1 MRQGSAMAHHR
12 TTKQNRQS
20 RNAKARR
27 RRVVGLGMSAGAFL
41 AFGLI
46 PLATAPAAH
55 ADEFELII
63 DPIINSLARV
73 DLLPPLS
80 SGVAPCAVA
89 DDLDEPWGLSAR
101 TQIGRSPMPINLAPR
116 WVRR

>member
-1 MRQGSAMAHHR
+1 MARHR

-27 RRVVGLGMSAGAFL
+27 RRVVGLGTSAGAFL
-41 AFGLI
+41 GADVT

-63 DPIINSLARV
+63 DPTINSLASV
-73 DLLPPLS
+73 DLLAPLS

-89 DDLDEPWGLSAR
+89 DDLDEPWGLCAR
-101 TQIGRSPMPINLAPR
+101 IPIRRSPHAY
-116 WVRR
+116 

>member
-1 MRQGSAMAHHR
+1 MARHR
-12 TTKQNRQS
+12 TTKQHRQS
-20 RNAKARR
+20 RNAEARR
-27 RRVVGLGMSAGAFL
+27 CRVVDLGTGAGAFL
-41 AFGLI
+41 AFGLT
-46 PLATAPAAH
+46 PRAAAPAAH

-63 DPIINSLARV
+63 EPIINSLASV

-101 TQIGRSPMPINLAPR
+101 TPIRRSPHAQ
-116 WVRR
+116 

>member
-1 MRQGSAMAHHR
+1 MARHR
-12 TTKQNRQS
+12 TTTRDRQP
-20 RNAKARR
+20 RKKPVRECAL
-27 RRVVGLGMSAGAFL
+27 GLGASAGAFY
-41 AFGLI
+41 AFGMT
-46 PLATAPAAH
+46 PLMTAPPAN
-55 ADEFELII
+55 ADEFEVIL

>member
-1 MRQGSAMAHHR
+1 MARHR

-20 RNAKARR
+20 RNAEARR
-27 RRVVGLGMSAGAFL
+27 CRVVGLGTSAGAFL
-41 AFGLI
+41 AFGLT
-46 PLATAPAAH
+46 PRATAPAAH

-63 DPIINSLARV
+63 DPIINSVAGV

-101 TQIGRSPMPINLAPR
+101 TPIRRSPHAH
-116 WVRR
+116 